1 MAPKQAAASSGA
13 ASSND
18 ASSGRASSSEPSP
31 DVRSADAH
39 GRPARPVLILGS
51 ASPRRR
57 DLLAQIGVAPDAVL
71 PADIDETPRPGEP
84 PRAYVLRMA
93 LEKAAA
99 SAAAAPRSEPALI
112 LTADTVV
119 AVGRRILGKPEDARA
134 AAASLAL
141 LSGRR
146 HQVMTAI
153 ALLSFAG
160 ADAPPEPP
168 RTRIVQTMVRMRRLS
183 ERQIGDYLASG
194 EWRGKAGGYAIQ
206 GRAAAFVP
214 ALNGSYTN
222 VVGLP
227 LAEAA
232 ALLNGAG
239 FPVWTGAAEEPN

>member
-1 MAPKQAAASSGA
+1 MARKQAAASSGT
-13 ASSND
+13 ASPND
-18 ASSGRASSSEPSP
+18 ASAGSRSSSAPPAAERR
-31 DVRSADAH
+31 VDA
-39 GRPARPVLILGS
+39 GTEPARPVLILAS

-71 PADIDETPRPGEP
+71 PADIDETARPGEP

-99 SAAAAPRSEPALI
+99 SAAMAAPSKPSLI
-112 LTADTVV
+112 LAADTVV
-119 AVGRRILGKPEDARA
+119 AVGRRILGKPDDARA

-146 HQVMTAI
+146 HRVMTAM
-153 ALLSFAG
+153 ALLRLGDG
-160 ADAPPEPP
+160 AALPEPP
-168 RTRIVQTMVRMRRLS
+168 RTRIVQTMVQMRRLS
-183 ERQIGDYLASG
+183 ERQIADYIASG

-206 GRAAAFVP
+206 GRAAAFAP
-214 ALNGSYTN
+214 AINGSYTN

-232 ALLNGAG
+232 ALLDGVG
-239 FPVWTGAAEEPN
+239 FPVWTGAAEEPM